1 VGAGVA
7 AVIVGSAAPAFAIN
21 PGGGRHR
28 IEVEQAAGSFHATHA
43 QTTRTAH
50 SAADDSFLDQE
61 LFKLRMCESHDNY
74 QDNTGNGYY
83 GAYQFA
89 LQTWEDLG
97 MTGRPDQAT
106 PDMQDYAAKVLH
118 ARAGWG
124 PWPACTAKEG
134 LT

>member
-1 VGAGVA
+1 
-7 AVIVGSAAPAFAIN
+7 VILGSAAPAFAIN

-28 IEVEQAAGSFHATHA
+28 IEVEQAAGAFHATHS
-43 QTTRTAH
+43 QTATRTAH

-61 LFKLRMCESHDNY
+61 LYKLRMCESHDNY

-124 PWPACTAKEG
+124 PWPACAAKEA